1 MAFGNLMFCSVEAA
15 TLTRE
20 AKVEKKPKTTTTKVA
35 EPSSKLVSK
44 AKVKATVKPTAQ
56 IGQGDDGGG
65 SSSSESGG
73 GAVNAEAIATV
84 ERKMRWILEQL
95 DATTQVVQIS
105 ELLDL
110 LQKCQATVEQFRK

>member
-1 MAFGNLMFCSVEAA
+1 MFCSVEAA

-65 SSSSESGG
+65 SSSSSSESGG